1 MSFQLTQPKIISASL
16 ELNGDFVVIR
26 RYPSMMVYANGT
38 PYPDK
43 IVKDIYRSV
52 DGSIHLVE
60 SIAGRHIPSYTV
72 PEKFE
77 F

>member
-1 MSFQLTQPKIISASL
+1 MMYDMQLSKIISATL

-26 RYPSMMVYANGT
+26 RYSSIPAYSNGT
-38 PYPDK
+38 SCPDR

-60 SIAGRHIPSYTV
+60 TVTGEHIQFQRSLH
-72 PEKFE
+72 FS
-77 F
+77 

>member
-1 MSFQLTQPKIISASL
+1 MCDMQQSKIISATL
-16 ELNGDFVVIR
+16 ELSGDFVVTR
-26 RYPSMMVYANGT
+26 RYPSMAVYGNGT
-38 PYPDK
+38 PCPDR

-52 DGSIHLVE
+52 DGSIQLVGTV
-60 SIAGRHIPSYTV
+60 AGRHIPSYTV